1 MVAIEMPVVA
11 PDRGSESASP
21 AERLVELTATLE
33 RTAADIAS
41 TIRGPEALHHL
52 STAIRHLEVVCDHL
66 AETSSAIAFST
77 TDMPGGS
84 RFDKPHPAAR
94 AAAWR
99 LHHLSSAFGAA
110 RDASAVVAAVADD
123 FERYLAGDD

>member
-1 MVAIEMPVVA
+1 MVAIEMPIVR
-11 PDRGSESASP
+11 PDRGCESASP
-21 AERLVELTATLE
+21 AERLVQLTATLE

-41 TIRGPEALHHL
+41 TIRGPETLHHL
-52 STAIRHLEVVCDHL
+52 STAIRHLEVACDHL

-77 TDMPGGS
+77 TDTPGGS
-84 RFDKPHPAAR
+84 HFDTPHPAAR

-99 LHHLSSAFGAA
+99 LHHLSRAFCAA
-110 RDASAVVAAVADD
+110 REASAVVAAVADD